1 MTIPLP
7 LTPVTLSGRLVRLEP
22 LRHDHHDGLVDAAGD
37 GTMGDRWYT
46 SVPRPD
52 QMRAEIDR
60 RLAME
65 DTGTMLP
72 FTAVRVADDT
82 VLGMTTFM
90 DIVPSVPRV
99 EIGSTWNRESAH
111 GTGTNAESK
120 LLLMR
125 HAFGTWQVEA
135 VRFRTHK
142 MNLQSRAAIERLG
155 AELEG
160 ILRADSIDEQGVVR
174 DTAQY
179 SIVARTWPMVRANL
193 EHRLRHRLA
202 PNRQ

>member
-7 LTPVTLSGRLVRLEP
+7 LTPITLTGRLVRLEP
-22 LRHDHHDGLVDAAGD
+22 LHHDHHDGLVEAASD
-37 GTMGDRWYT
+37 GAMWDRWYT
-46 SVPRPD
+46 SVPRPEG
-52 QMRAEIDR
+52 MRAEIDR
-60 RLAME
+60 RLGLRKA
-65 DTGTMLP
+65 GTMLP
-72 FTAVRVADDT
+72 FTAFRVADDA

-99 EIGSTWNRESAH
+99 EIGSTWNRESTH

-120 LLLMR
+120 LLLMT
-125 HAFGTWQVEA
+125 HAFETWQVEA
-135 VRFRTHK
+135 VRYRTHK

-160 ILRADSIDEQGVVR
+160 LLRADSIDEFGVVR

-179 SIVARTWPMVRANL
+179 SVVTRTWPMVKANL
-193 EHRLRHRLA
+193 QHRLRHRLTPDRA
-202 PNRQ
+202 

>member
-7 LTPVTLSGRLVRLEP
+7 LTPTTLSGRLVRLEP
-22 LRHDHHDGLVDAAGD
+22 LCQEHHDGLVDAASD
-37 GTMGDRWYT
+37 GEMWDRWYT

-52 QMRAEIDR
+52 GMRAEIDR
-60 RLAME
+60 RLALQE
-65 DTGTMLP
+65 AGTMMP
-72 FTAVRVADDT
+72 FTAVRVADGS

-90 DIVPSVPRV
+90 DIVPSVPRL
-99 EIGSTWNRESAH
+99 EIGSTWNRQSTH

-120 LLLMR
+120 LLLMT
-125 HAFGTWQVEA
+125 HAFEVWQVET
-135 VRFRTHK
+135 VRYRTHK

-160 ILRADSIDEQGVVR
+160 ILRADSIDERGIVR

-179 SIVARTWPMVRANL
+179 SIVARTWPMVKANL
-193 EHRLRHRLA
+193 QHRLRHRK
-202 PNRQ
+202 

>member
-7 LTPVTLSGRLVRLEP
+7 LTPVTLTGSLVRLEP
-22 LRHDHHDGLVDAAGD
+22 LSHGHHDGLVEAASD
-37 GTMGDRWYT
+37 GQMWDRWYT
-46 SVPRPD
+46 SVPRPGD
-52 QMRAEIDR
+52 MHAEIDR
-60 RLAME
+60 RLGLLDA
-65 DTGTMLP
+65 GTMQP
-72 FTAVRVADDT
+72 FTAVRVADDA

-90 DIVPSVPRV
+90 DIVPAVPRV
-99 EIGSTWNRESAH
+99 EIGSTWNRESTH

-120 LLLMR
+120 LLMMT
-125 HAFGTWQVEA
+125 HAFEAWQVEA

-179 SIVARTWPMVRANL
+179 SIVARTWPMVKANL
-193 EHRLRHRLA
+193 QHRLRHRVG
-202 PNRQ
+202 

>member
-7 LTPVTLSGRLVRLEP
+7 LTPVTLAGRLVRLEP
-22 LRHDHHDGLVDAAGD
+22 LSPAHHDALVEAASD
-37 GTMGDRWYT
+37 GEMWDRWYT
-46 SVPRPD
+46 SVPRPEG
-52 QMRAEIDR
+52 MRAEIDR
-60 RLAME
+60 RLALQDE
-65 DTGTMLP
+65 GTMQP
-72 FTAVRVADDT
+72 FTTIRVADGA

-111 GTGTNAESK
+111 GTGTNVDSK
-120 LLLMR
+120 LLMMT
-125 HAFGTWQVEA
+125 HAFEVWRVGT
-135 VRFRTHK
+135 VRYRTHK

-160 ILRADSIDEQGVVR
+160 ILRADSIDEHGVVR

-179 SIVARTWPMVRANL
+179 SIVARAWPMVKANL
-193 EHRLRHRLA
+193 EHRLRHRH
-202 PNRQ
+202 

>member
-7 LTPVTLSGRLVRLEP
+7 LTPVTLSGRVVRLEP
-22 LRHDHHDGLVDAAGD
+22 LHQDHHDGLVDAARD
-37 GTMGDRWYT
+37 GEMWDRWYT
-46 SVPRPD
+46 SVPRAEG
-52 QMRAEIDR
+52 MREEIDR
-60 RLAME
+60 RLALQDAGVMQ
-65 DTGTMLP
+65 P
-72 FTAVRVADDT
+72 FTAVRVADGV

-120 LLLMR
+120 LLLMT
-125 HAFGTWQVEA
+125 HAFEVWRVET

-160 ILRADSIDEQGVVR
+160 ILRADSIDERGVVR

-179 SIVARTWPMVRANL
+179 SVVARSWPMVKANL
-193 EHRLRHRLA
+193 EHRLRHRA
-202 PNRQ
+202 G

>member
-1 MTIPLP
+1 MPIPLP
-7 LTPVTLSGRLVRLEP
+7 VTPVTLSGRLVRLEP
-22 LRHDHHDGLVDAAGD
+22 LSHDHHDGLVEAAGD
-37 GTMGDRWYT
+37 GTMWDRWYT

-52 QMRAEIDR
+52 GMRAEIDR
-60 RLAME
+60 RLALQ
-65 DTGTMLP
+65 DAGTMLP
-72 FTAVRVADDT
+72 FTAVRMTDGA

-99 EIGSTWNRESAH
+99 EIGSTWNRESTH

-120 LLLMR
+120 LLLMT
-125 HAFGTWQVEA
+125 HAFEIWQVEA
-135 VRFRTHK
+135 VRYRTHK

-179 SIVARTWPMVRANL
+179 SIVARTWPMVKANL
-193 EHRLRHRLA
+193 QHRLRRRLG
-202 PNRQ
+202 

>member
-7 LTPVTLSGRLVRLEP
+7 LTPVTLTGRLVRLEP
-22 LRHDHHDGLVDAAGD
+22 LRHEHHEGLVEAASD
-37 GTMGDRWYT
+37 GEMWDRWYT
-46 SVPRPD
+46 SVPHPD
-52 QMRAEIDR
+52 DLRAEIDR
-60 RLAME
+60 RLALQESGSMQ
-65 DTGTMLP
+65 P
-72 FTAVRVADDT
+72 FTAVRVADGA

-99 EIGSTWNRESAH
+99 EIGSTWNRESTH
-111 GTGTNAESK
+111 GTGTNAECK
-120 LLLMR
+120 LLLMT
-125 HAFGTWQVEA
+125 HAFEVWQVEA

-160 ILRADSIDEQGVVR
+160 ILRADSIDDRGIVR

-179 SIVARTWPMVRANL
+179 SVVARTWPMVKANL
-193 EHRLRHRLA
+193 EHRLRHRI
-202 PNRQ
+202 

>member
-7 LTPVTLSGRLVRLEP
+7 LTPITLTGRLVRLEP
-22 LRHDHHDGLVDAAGD
+22 LSRDQHDGLVAAASD
-37 GTMGDRWYT
+37 GEMWDRWYT
-46 SVPRPD
+46 SVPRPEG
-52 QMRAEIDR
+52 MLAEIDR
-60 RLAME
+60 RLALQE
-65 DTGTMLP
+65 QGTMQP
-72 FTAVRVADDT
+72 FTAIRTSDGAVI
-82 VLGMTTFM
+82 GMTTFM

-99 EIGSTWNRESAH
+99 EIGSTWNRESVH

-120 LLLMR
+120 LLLMTY
-125 HAFGTWQVEA
+125 AFETLQVEA

-160 ILRADSIDEQGVVR
+160 ILRADSIDDHGVVR

-179 SIVARTWPMVRANL
+179 SIVARTWPMVKANL
-193 EHRLRHRLA
+193 QHRLRHR
-202 PNRQ
+202 